1 MAGEPK
7 RIYRF
12 YCDRL
17 GEKNAVIRDILKTTD
32 QKKCCELFAQLPQK
46 YSYNAAMLLL
56 WQHIETQVPDQET
69 LEKILELTHIKPG
82 DENKYISYSILVE
95 SWPQEF
101 LALDFAL
108 SMDMLSRE
116 NPLHKGIERAIH
128 AALRLKND
136 KLAVALSEK
145 LPDDKNKSDVLA
157 RVAISASK
165 HKGHRQATWFLEQ
178 AIAAYK
184 YKPSSTGLATII
196 DAWENT
202 RLRNRKRMFITIL
215 DLCEKSLSQKQELLL
230 LAETVVCSQQQIDKS
245 IYATLILEKILQQN
259 QMFLVEKLIDCV
271 TQYKM
276 LTRIFQRA
284 KQLPHDEKH
293 QIMCKYFFQ
302 LATLE
307 DNKKKSSQLMSKSF
321 EHLRS
326 VNDRSIELQL
336 RMNIIRRLIGIKKAN
351 KAYNMIFDVMD
362 CYRKLWRSAN
372 YEHQQKI
379 LLSIDFAAFLARI
392 KEYERAGGLFKE
404 VLGNIN
410 DLQNEKDRA
419 YMLRT
424 TFEKLLRYTHIK
436 NRLSLLH
443 EALDILEAINSDHD
457 KGFALN
463 SLGFESD
470 GMISD
475 LGNYPNERSEEL
487 LLRVIEIAK
496 PLDDHDFFIDILA
509 AMAKCRLKES
519 AYQTYQQFLRG
530 KSLSTQ
536 EIERIAQQLVKV
548 KKKSIAA
555 KLIKSYLLRQ
565 E

>member
-1 MAGEPK
+1 M
-7 RIYRF
+7 
-12 YCDRL
+12 
-17 GEKNAVIRDILKTTD
+17 IRDILKTTD

-46 YSYNAAMLLL
+46 YSYNAAILLL

-82 DENKYISYSILVE
+82 DENKYISYSIIVE

-108 SMDMLSRE
+108 LMDMLSRE
-116 NPLHKGIERAIH
+116 NPLHKGIERAMH

-145 LPDDKNKSDVLA
+145 LPNDKNKSDVLA
-157 RVAISASK
+157 RVAISASQ

-184 YKPSSTGLATII
+184 HKPSTTGLSNIV
-196 DAWENT
+196 DAWENA
-202 RLRNRKRMFITIL
+202 RLRNRKRMFCVIL
-215 DLCEKSLSQKQELLL
+215 DLCEHSLSRKQEWTLLVE
-230 LAETVVCSQQQIDKS
+230 AVVHSRQPLDKN
-245 IYATLILEKILQQN
+245 IYAELILEKILKHN
-259 QMFLVEKLIDCV
+259 QMFLVDKLIDCV
-271 TQYKM
+271 TRYKM
-276 LTRIFQRA
+276 LTRVFQRS
-284 KQLPHDEKH
+284 KQLPSDEKH

-307 DNKKKSSQLMSKSF
+307 ENKKKSSQLMSKSF

-326 VNDRSIELQL
+326 VSDRSIELQL

-351 KAYNMIFDVMD
+351 KAYNMIFDVVD
-362 CYRKLWRSAN
+362 CYRKVWRSTN
-372 YEHQQKI
+372 GDHEQKMLI
-379 LLSIDFAAFLARI
+379 GIDFAAFLARI
-392 KEYERAGGLFKE
+392 KEYERAGGIFNEILNSIK
-404 VLGNIN
+404 
-410 DLQNEKDRA
+410 DLQSDKSRA
-419 YMLRT
+419 HMLRL

-443 EALDILEAINSDHD
+443 ESLDILESINSDHD

-463 SLGFESD
+463 SLGFESG

-487 LLRVIEIAK
+487 LLRIVEIVK
-496 PLDDHDFFIDILA
+496 PLKDNDFFIDVLA

-519 AYQTYQQFLRG
+519 AYQIYQQFLRG
-530 KSLSTQ
+530 KSLSVQ
-536 EIERIAQQLVKV
+536 EVERVAQQLIKV
-548 KKKSIAA
+548 KKKSMAA